1 MSPLPFTA
9 PEFQAMPKAWCM
21 SCREYVPLQL
31 LGLHVST
38 CTKSTGNDEASSDND
53 IVNLDD
59 LDFDEVDDEK
69 LNSVILPVC
78 TNNKV
83 TDMTNKVACP
93 LCCQLFTN
101 DDILVHASVC
111 GESDTKDA
119 HVRDCE
125 DTSEHYNSVSDILMS
140 LRKKVDTTKTFNIT
154 VTRQDLFQ
162 RGIKQWSRQK
172 QASPKNL
179 LSVSFIGE
187 DEIDQGA
194 LRKEFLT
201 EMVRAIESQFF
212 EGNEETG
219 KNPKYSM
226 LDYQDCNFKYVYY

>member
-1 MSPLPFTA
+1 
-9 PEFQAMPKAWCM
+9 
-21 SCREYVPLQL
+21 
-31 LGLHVST
+31 
-38 CTKSTGNDEASSDND
+38 
-53 IVNLDD
+53 
-59 LDFDEVDDEK
+59 
-69 LNSVILPVC
+69 
-78 TNNKV
+78 
-83 TDMTNKVACP
+83 
-93 LCCQLFTN
+93 
-101 DDILVHASVC
+101 
-111 GESDTKDA
+111 
-119 HVRDCE
+119 
-125 DTSEHYNSVSDILMS
+125 MS

-187 DEIDQGA
+187 DGIDQGA

-212 EGNEETG
+212 EGNGETG

-226 LDYQDCNFKYVYY
+226 LDYQDCNFKTCGELLATSLAQGGPAPNFLTRWCYHFLCHGEILSDGGPDEVTAPDIKSLVERVL